1 MPWKTILRVALML
14 GLDKWAEQKAAALIR
29 KGLDKLHRKAEAIAA
44 TVPDGKVTD
53 IAAQIATA
61 RALVTEQPAK

>member
-44 TVPDGKVTD
+44 TVPDGAVPAIVAEIGK
-53 IAAQIATA
+53 AK
-61 RALVTEQPAK
+61 ALVEPAK

>member
-14 GLDKWAEQKAAALIR
+14 GLDKWAARKAGELLA